1 MKNSH
6 WYLIWEGMFLLCAV
20 RGFIPSPEGFL
31 YGLCVAL
38 SVLFFLP
45 PAVLLYR
52 AVKEKD
58 RNTFRRIR
66 NLSLISLVGTVVL
79 FIGNIFSVSAS
90 EAVGDVL
97 YWLLILVSSPMT
109 CARIWV
115 LSLFLWACLLMVSFQ
130 QLMKK
135 E

>member
-6 WYLIWEGMFLLCAV
+6 WYLIWAGMFLLCAV
-20 RGFIPSPEGFL
+20 LGFIPSPEGFL

-79 FIGNIFSVSAS
+79 FIGNIVSVSAS

>member
-6 WYLIWEGMFLLCAV
+6 WYLIWAGMFLLCAV
-20 RGFIPSPEGFL
+20 LGFIPSPEGFL
-31 YGLCVAL
+31 YGLCVAI

-79 FIGNIFSVSAS
+79 FIGNILSVSAS
-90 EAVGDVL
+90 EALGDVL

>member
-6 WYLIWEGMFLLCAV
+6 WYFIWAGMYLLCAV
-20 RGFIPSPEGFL
+20 LGFIPSPEGFL

-52 AVKEKD
+52 AAKSRD
-58 RNTFRRIR
+58 RRTFRRIR
-66 NLSLISLVGTVVL
+66 NLSLISLIGTVAV
-79 FIGNIFSVSAS
+79 FIGNIFSVGAS
-90 EAVGDVL
+90 QAVGDVL
-97 YWLLILVSSPMT
+97 YWLLILVSSPMI
-109 CARIWV
+109 CARVWA
-115 LSLFLWACLLMVSFQ
+115 LSLFLWACLLMTSFH